1 MMMEA
6 TSKSTPCCVD
16 QVLQQSFHSGR
27 PQENKSSGKN
37 KVSTKASTKQSIVG
51 KVWSDCKFIYND
63 VRVPKSRGKGLEASH
78 Y

>member
-16 QVLQQSFHSGR
+16 QVLQQSFHNEG
-27 PQENKSSGKN
+27 PQENKFSGKN
-37 KVSTKASTKQSIVG
+37 KVSTKASNWQSIVG
-51 KVWSDCKFIYND
+51 KVWRDCNFIYND
-63 VRVPKSRGKGLEASH
+63 VRVPKSRGIKLEASH